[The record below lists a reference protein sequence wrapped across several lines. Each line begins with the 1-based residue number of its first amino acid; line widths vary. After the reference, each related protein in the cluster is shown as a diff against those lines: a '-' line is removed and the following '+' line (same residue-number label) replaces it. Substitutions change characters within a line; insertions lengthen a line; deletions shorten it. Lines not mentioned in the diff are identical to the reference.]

1 MRNADECRKRAEGC
15 LRAAEA
21 NLPGREQWL
30 WLANTWTVIAEQRV
44 LLDQQ
49 VLPERTHGAF
59 KPRQNDTVE
68 IAEILRAR
76 LDLD

>member
-1 MRNADECRKRAEGC
+1 MRTSAAKGQRVVWC
-15 LRAAEA
+15 AAET
-21 NLPGREQWL
+21 NIPGREQWL
-30 WLANTWTVIAEQRV
+30 WLADTWTVIAEQRV

-49 VLPERTHGAF
+49 VLPERTPRAF